1 MMSNMQVFKVFLL
14 NQKGVYEKN
23 VEYYLKR
30 VVQYGMFCRRNGSEP
45 YDKVSLDAY
54 LRSLFGRAEEWQI
67 QQAEEAVKFYWY
79 WRSEGKSELNVWQS
93 DEEIRVEKLSVAF
106 DVEKVEYLKK
116 FEGALRLQQKSL
128 RTIRSYVSWAERYL
142 AHSDNKCQETEKVR
156 DFLSYLALRHNVAAS
171 TQNQALC
178 ALVSLFKCVF
188 QKDLGDISGS
198 LRSKKSERLPVVL
211 DVEEVRSLIDVTL
224 GQEKLMM
231 KLIYGGGLRK
241 NECLRLRIK
250 DLDFKRGAL
259 NIRAGKGDKDRQ
271 TLLSPKLEG
280 EVNAHICEIK
290 KLYDKDRT
298 EGVEGVYLPNA
309 LVRKYP
315 SASKDWNWFWLFPSP
330 ALSIDPMCKVKTI
343 RRHHLSGTGLSRVLK
358 EKCKEVGIKKRCTVH
373 TLRHSFA
380 THLLERGTDLR
391 TIQEL
396 LGHEDIST
404 TQIYTHVLS
413 LNQSG
418 TRSPLDDL

>member
-1 MMSNMQVFKVFLL
+1 MQIFKNFLL
-14 NQKGVYEKN
+14 NQKGIHEKY

-30 VVQYGMFCRRNGSEP
+30 VAQYSEFCRRNGSEP
-45 YDKVSLDAY
+45 YDQISLNAY

-67 QQAEEAVKFYWY
+67 QQAEEAVKYYWY
-79 WRSEGKSELNVWQS
+79 WRSEGKSEESSWQS
-93 DEEIRVEKLSVAF
+93 NEEIRLEKLSVAF
-106 DVEKVEYLKK
+106 DVEKVEYLNN
-116 FEGALRLQQKSL
+116 FERALRLQQKSL
-128 RTIRSYVSWAERYL
+128 RTIRAYVSWTKRYL
-142 AHSDNKCQETEKVR
+142 AHSAEGYQETEKVR
-156 DFLSYLALRHNVAAS
+156 DFLSYLTLRHNVAAS

-178 ALVSLFKCVF
+178 ALVSLFKYVF

-198 LRSKKSERLPVVL
+198 FRSKKSERLPVVL
-211 DVEEVRSLIDVTL
+211 DIEEVRCLIDATL

-250 DLDFKRGAL
+250 DIDFKRGAL

-271 TLLSPKLEG
+271 TLLSKNLES
-280 EVNAHICEIK
+280 EINVHICEIR
-290 KLYDKDRT
+290 KLYEKDRS

-315 SASKDWNWFWLFPSP
+315 SAAKEWKWFWLFPSP
-330 ALSIDPMCKVKTI
+330 ILSIDPMCEVKTI

-358 EKCKEVGIKKRCTVH
+358 AKCHELGIKKRCTVH

-404 TQIYTHVLS
+404 TQIYTHVLN

-418 TRSPLDDL
+418 TQSPLDDL